1 MLGTMEANLLENSI
15 ADVLEEALAEIDD
28 AVFVVNPAAGT
39 IEELVDVLSTD
50 EGPVVRLLADEGV
63 LKDVMD
69 DFIVASRAADLI
81 EADRLSLR
89 TYQNGDNT
97 LLVTE
102 DTVAALV
109 AAGGRVAALATDEA
123 QFIDGAHEEYAEI
136 WEDAEPFGLRTPAI
150 TQVRE
155 TLRESLGPDTAD
167 DFDEVLATL
176 ETARGDGDG
185 LDEVTISL
193 LVAARNRQLLYD
205 ISKWGEDVGIAS
217 KATFSRT
224 KTRLEEVGLIETE
237 KVPIDV
243 GRPRLRLL
251 LGEDGLE
258 DADVDQL
265 VSATHSALA
274 TA

>member
-1 MLGTMEANLLENSI
+1 MEANLLENSI

-28 AVFVVNPAAGT
+28 AVFVVNPSAET
-39 IEELVDVLSTD
+39 IEELVEVLSTD

-81 EADRLSLR
+81 DADRLSLR

-109 AAGGRVAALATDEA
+109 SAGGRVAALATDET
-123 QFIDGAHEEYAEI
+123 QFIDGTHEEYTDVWDA
-136 WEDAEPFGLRTPAI
+136 AEPFGLRTPAI

-155 TLRESLGPDTAD
+155 SLRESLGPDTAD

-176 ETARGDGDG
+176 ETARGDGEG

-205 ISKWGEDVGIAS
+205 ISKWGEDIGIAS